1 MTLFSHE
8 RYCTEILDQTRQ
20 MRDLLR
26 DADLTATVPTCPDWT
41 LAQLVLH
48 VSSAHRGITEVVRL
62 RLQEFVPPKDDGS
75 GVADAESFDAEAL
88 DAWLAEGAEKLVEV
102 LREAGPDADVWTFG
116 REKKSAFWARRMT
129 HETVMHRAD
138 VAATVGAEFTVA
150 QDVAADCLDEWLE
163 IVNSPLAIAWKPVLK
178 ELTGPGR
185 TLHLHATDT
194 PAELNA
200 EWFIDASGEEV
211 EWRRAHEKAAVA
223 VRGPMTD
230 VLNVFYRRLPADT
243 DRVEVVGDRAV
254 LDHWLERASF

>member
-8 RYCTEILDQTRQ
+8 RYCAEVLEQTAQ
-20 MRDLLR
+20 MRELLR
-26 DADLTATVPTCPDWT
+26 GADLSATVPTCPDWT

-48 VSSAHRGITEVVRL
+48 VSSAHRGVAERVRD
-62 RLQEFVPPKDDGS
+62 RVTEFVLPKGDIS
-75 GVADAESFDAEAL
+75 GIEGAEKFDADSL
-88 DAWLAEGAEKLVEV
+88 DRHLAEGAEMVVEA

-116 REKKSAFWARRMT
+116 PEQKSRFWARRMT

-150 QDVAADCLDEWLE
+150 PDIAADCLDEWLDA
-163 IVNSPLAIAWKPVLK
+163 ITSPMAKAWKAALG

-194 PAELNA
+194 PAELQA
-200 EWFIDASGEEV
+200 EWLIDATGEEV
-211 EWRRAHEKAAVA
+211 QWRRSHEKAAVA

-230 VLNVFYRRLPADT
+230 LLGVFYRRLPADT
-243 DRVEVVGDRAV
+243 DRVEIIGDRAV
-254 LDHWLERASF
+254 LDHWLERTAF